1 MRTSAFCTHSRA
13 RIACSE
19 LCLHRYYTFLDA
31 GCAVTIYSVTR
42 TRTLPGP
49 EPEPELE
56 PSPDQVKGGKITID
70 AGSLSDQ
77 FKTENDKRFE
87 SSGDVAKLESSPAM
101 ATIKADSQS

>member
-1 MRTSAFCTHSRA
+1 M
-13 RIACSE
+13 
-19 LCLHRYYTFLDA
+19 L
-31 GCAVTIYSVTR
+31 G
-42 TRTLPGP
+42 TLPAQVLHVRRRRLRCDDLLGNP
-49 EPEPELE
+49 NPNPDPNPSPSPS

>member
-1 MRTSAFCTHSRA
+1 MRGAHPNPNPKPKPKPKPNPNPNPDPKPNPDPS
-13 RIACSE
+13 
-19 LCLHRYYTFLDA
+19 
-31 GCAVTIYSVTR
+31 
-42 TRTLPGP
+42 
-49 EPEPELE
+49 

-87 SSGDVAKLESSPAM
+87 TSGDVAKLESSPAM

>member
-1 MRTSAFCTHSRA
+1 M
-13 RIACSE
+13 
-19 LCLHRYYTFLDA
+19 L
-31 GCAVTIYSVTR
+31 
-42 TRTLPGP
+42 RTLPAQVLHVRRCRLRCDDLLGNP
-49 EPEPELE
+49 NPNPDPDPNRNRNRNRNPS

>member
-1 MRTSAFCTHSRA
+1 MSAFCTHPRA
-13 RIACSE
+13 STACSE
-19 LCLHRYYTFLDA
+19 LCLHRYYTFADA

-42 TRTLPGP
+42 TRTRTRTRTPKP
-49 EPEPELE
+49 NPS

>member
-1 MRTSAFCTHSRA
+1 M
-13 RIACSE
+13 
-19 LCLHRYYTFLDA
+19 L
-31 GCAVTIYSVTR
+31 
-42 TRTLPGP
+42 RTLPAQVLHVRRRRLRCDDLLGNP
-49 EPEPELE
+49 NPNPNPNPDPKPNPD
-56 PSPDQVKGGKITID
+56 PSPSPYQVKGGKITID

>member
-1 MRTSAFCTHSRA
+1 M
-13 RIACSE
+13 
-19 LCLHRYYTFLDA
+19 L
-31 GCAVTIYSVTR
+31 
-42 TRTLPGP
+42 RTLPAQVLHVRRRRLRRDDLLGNP
-49 EPEPELE
+49 NPSPSPDPNPNPNPNPSPS

>member
-1 MRTSAFCTHSRA
+1 MLRA
-13 RIACSE
+13 LPAQV
-19 LCLHRYYTFLDA
+19 LHFRRRRLRRDDLL
-31 GCAVTIYSVTR
+31 GNPNPDPNPKPDPDPS
-42 TRTLPGP
+42 PN
-49 EPEPELE
+49 

-101 ATIKADSQS
+101 ATIKADSQI

>member
-1 MRTSAFCTHSRA
+1 M
-13 RIACSE
+13 
-19 LCLHRYYTFLDA
+19 L
-31 GCAVTIYSVTR
+31 
-42 TRTLPGP
+42 RTLPSQVLHVRRRRLRRDDLLGNPNPNP
-49 EPEPELE
+49 EPDPNPN
-56 PSPDQVKGGKITID
+56 PSPSPGPDQVKGGKITID

>member
-1 MRTSAFCTHSRA
+1 MSAHHASAREHSM
-13 RIACSE
+13 
-19 LCLHRYYTFLDA
+19 L
-31 GCAVTIYSVTR
+31 
-42 TRTLPGP
+42 RTLPAQVLHVRRRRLHRDDLLGNP
-49 EPEPELE
+49 NPDPNPNPNPNPN
-56 PSPDQVKGGKITID
+56 PSHDQVKGGKITID

>member
-1 MRTSAFCTHSRA
+1 M
-13 RIACSE
+13 
-19 LCLHRYYTFLDA
+19 L
-31 GCAVTIYSVTR
+31 G
-42 TRTLPGP
+42 TLPAQVLHVRRRRLRCDDLLGNP
-49 EPEPELE
+49 NPNPDPNPDLNPNPSPS

-87 SSGDVAKLESSPAM
+87 SSGDIAKLESSPAM

>member
-1 MRTSAFCTHSRA
+1 MLRA
-13 RIACSE
+13 LPAQV
-19 LCLHRYYTFLDA
+19 LHLRRRRLRRDDLL
-31 GCAVTIYSVTR
+31 GNPNPKPNPDPNPDPNPS
-42 TRTLPGP
+42 PSP
-49 EPEPELE
+49 SPS

-101 ATIKADSQS
+101 AMIKADGQS

>member
-1 MRTSAFCTHSRA
+1 M
-13 RIACSE
+13 
-19 LCLHRYYTFLDA
+19 L
-31 GCAVTIYSVTR
+31 
-42 TRTLPGP
+42 RTLPAQVLHVRRRRLRRDDLLGNP
-49 EPEPELE
+49 NPDPNPNPSPNSNPNPNRN

-87 SSGDVAKLESSPAM
+87 TSGDVAKLESSPAM